1 MLWYRHRQVPGR
13 QDTILVA
20 DSRGAHVSK
29 EPDMAK
35 MEPSAAN
42 MALAVWHGIVRD
54 ARRHMC
60 PCGRHAR
67 QWHPHARRASSPG

>member
-1 MLWYRHRQVPGR
+1 MLWYHHRQVPGR
-13 QDTILVA
+13 QDTMFVT

-35 MEPSAAN
+35 MDPSAAN
-42 MALAVWHGIVRD
+42 MAAAVWNGYDIVRD

-60 PCGRHAR
+60 
-67 QWHPHARRASSPG
+67 